1 MRTIHAFETALY
13 NLLINALHMLKY
25 IQENDI
31 SNDISE
37 VIINGTGHGEFSAR

>member
-31 SNDISE
+31 SE
-37 VIINGTGHGEFSAR
+37 VIINGTGHGEFLAR